1 MLKMYRP
8 IILSPTISQC
18 QMPDGSWLL
27 YHLINHHYVTGG
39 TILLDLTNASNNKES
54 FRTFIQKYRDDYKSK
69 AEKLIVQLA
78 RKEFFI

>member
-1 MLKMYRP
+1 MRVIY
-8 IILSPTISQC
+8 
-18 QMPDGSWLL
+18 
-27 YHLINHHYVTGG
+27 LIP
-39 TILLDLTNASNNKES
+39 ILLDLTNASNNKES